1 MLALLS
7 PAKKLSIDSASIR
20 VASTQPAL
28 LGEVELLMRTTRK
41 LSKAQ
46 LQELMGI
53 SEKLAQLNHD
63 RFQSLQF
70 PFTPENAQPAAL
82 CFAGDTYVGLD
93 ASSLSEPDLLWGQDT
108 LAILSG
114 LYGLLRPLDLMQPY
128 RLEMGTSLTNPRGSN
143 LYDFWKSSITKEIHS
158 RLEGHVD
165 NTLVNLASNEYFKAV
180 NPKSVPGRIITPV
193 FLEEKDGKARTVSFM
208 AKRARGSMA
217 RFMLTERLQSPE
229 GLKDFQLGDYRFDS
243 SLSDDSRWV
252 FRRPQPPPASKR

>member
-7 PAKKLSIDSASIR
+7 PAKKLTLDSPSTSTA
-20 VASTQPAL
+20 ATQPAL
-28 LGEVELLMRTTRK
+28 LGEVELLMQTTRT

-63 RFQSLQF
+63 RFQSICF
-70 PFTPENAQPAAL
+70 PFTPQNAHPAAL

-93 ASSLSEPDLLWGQDT
+93 ASSLSDSDLQWGQNT
-108 LAILSG
+108 LGILSG

-128 RLEMGTSLTNPRGSN
+128 RLEMGTSLSNPRGKN
-143 LYDFWKSSITKEIHS
+143 LYEFWRSSITAELQE
-158 RLEGHVD
+158 RLDDHAD
-165 NTLVNLASNEYFKAV
+165 NTVVNLASNEYFKAV
-180 NPKSVPGRIITPV
+180 NPKGLPGRVITPV

-217 RFMLTERLQSPE
+217 RFILKERLDSPE
-229 GLKDFQLGDYRFDS
+229 GLKDFQTGNYRFDPS
-243 SLSDDSRWV
+243 QSDDNRWV